1 MNVKN
6 TIILAST
13 EQAIIERWNE
23 ALGDSAI
30 VSTADSLQDL
40 VGKLESIKPDQF
52 FLDLNLP
59 GLNGLNGAVDLIPR
73 YRANLCLAFSTKP
86 VDSEGINLLRAGARA
101 YCNRYIAPSLLIKI
115 SELVAAGEVWL
126 GASIMEQ
133 LIRRIAEPQNRGPEN
148 PLAELTD
155 REKEIAVRISKG
167 TTNKDI
173 ATDLDISERTVK
185 AHLTSIFG
193 KTGTK
198 DRLQLALLV
207 KEVI

>member
-1 MNVKN
+1 VNVKN
-6 TIILAST
+6 TIILAGN
-13 EQAIIERWNE
+13 EQAVIERWNE

-30 VSTADSLQDL
+30 VSTAVSLQDL
-40 VGKLESIKPDQF
+40 IDKLESIKPDQF
-52 FLDLNLP
+52 FLDLKLP
-59 GLNGLNGAVDLIPR
+59 GLDGLSGAVELIPR
-73 YRANLCLAFSTKP
+73 YRTNLCLAFSAMP
-86 VDSEGINLLRAGARA
+86 VDNEGISLLRAGARA

-133 LIRRIAEPQNRGPEN
+133 LIQRIAEPETRGTEN

-155 REKEIAVRISKG
+155 REKEIAVRVSKG
-167 TTNKDI
+167 TANKDI
-173 ATDLDISERTVK
+173 ASDLTISERTVK